1 MGVNCGLAVIEVT
14 DRQGLI
20 VGAIFIAA
28 LIGTIVWACISEV
41 KKRKKQ
47 LLELESEEYTP
58 PPIEEH
64 IARLNFKNAEILHT
78 GIDTPQHYSD
88 YYAVF
93 EFDGKETKLSVPP
106 KMYAG
111 LSVGST
117 GRLITEDGKFLDFII
132 NDE

>member
-93 EFDGKETKLSVPP
+93 EFDGKETVCG
-106 KMYAG
+106 AI
-111 LSVGST
+111 
-117 GRLITEDGKFLDFII
+117 GRVNRQTDNRGR
-132 NDE
+132 

>member
-1 MGVNCGLAVIEVT
+1 MGVNCGFAVIEVT
-14 DRQGLI
+14 DGQGLI

-64 IARLNFKNAEILHT
+64 IA
-78 GIDTPQHYSD
+78 QHYSD

-132 NDE
+132 ND

>member
-1 MGVNCGLAVIEVT
+1 MGVNCGLTVIEVT
-14 DRQGLI
+14 DSQGLI

-28 LIGTIVWACISEV
+28 LIAAIVWACISEV

-58 PPIEEH
+58 SLVEEH

-106 KMYAG
+106 KMYAE
-111 LSVGST
+111 LSVGSI

>member
-1 MGVNCGLAVIEVT
+1 MHKRG
-14 DRQGLI
+14 Q
-20 VGAIFIAA
+20 
-28 LIGTIVWACISEV
+28 
-41 KKRKKQ
+41 KKKKQ

-64 IARLNFKNAEILHT
+64 IARLNFKNAEICIT
-78 GIDTPQHYSD
+78 GMIHLQHYSD

-93 EFDGKETKLSVPP
+93 EFNGKETKLSVPP
-106 KMYAG
+106 KMYAE

-117 GRLITEDGKFLDFII
+117 GRLITEDSKFLDFII

>member
-1 MGVNCGLAVIEVT
+1 MIHRSIT
-14 DRQGLI
+14 
-20 VGAIFIAA
+20 AIIMPF
-28 LIGTIVWACISEV
+28 
-41 KKRKKQ
+41 
-47 LLELESEEYTP
+47 
-58 PPIEEH
+58 
-64 IARLNFKNAEILHT
+64 
-78 GIDTPQHYSD
+78 
-88 YYAVF
+88 F

>member
-1 MGVNCGLAVIEVT
+1 M
-14 DRQGLI
+14 RGLI
-20 VGAIFIAA
+20 
-28 LIGTIVWACISEV
+28 LRT
-41 KKRKKQ
+41 R
-47 LLELESEEYTP
+47 
-58 PPIEEH
+58 
-64 IARLNFKNAEILHT
+64 RILHT